1 MKQLLITTHLY
12 TFAVICVIATT
23 ISSCTFKKKT
33 DMETPTGTKEN
44 ELTMLVGTY
53 TSGDSKGIYS
63 FRFNEETGT
72 ATALSETEVENPS
85 YLAVSADGKF
95 IYTVSEFNNEQAAAN
110 AFAFN
115 QEKGT
120 LKLLN
125 SQKTGGEDPC
135 YIITNGNNVI
145 TANYSGGSISV
156 FPIAKD
162 GSLLPASD
170 IIKFEG
176 SGTDKERQEKSIYIV
191 SVSLRTVNIC
201 LPIIWEQTK
210 YISLSLTRTR
220 MQRIRKVFLK
230 KVLLPPLK

>member
-135 YIITNGNNVI
+135 YIIASENNVI
-145 TANYSGGSISV
+145 TANQTCQI
-156 FPIAKD
+156 K
-162 GSLLPASD
+162 SLAWCINCD
-170 IIKFEG
+170 C
-176 SGTDKERQEKSIYIV
+176 
-191 SVSLRTVNIC
+191 SVSGILTYRLRRYMFIAIQNQI
-201 LPIIWEQTK
+201 
-210 YISLSLTRTR
+210 
-220 MQRIRKVFLK
+220 
-230 KVLLPPLK
+230 

>member
-33 DMETPTGTKEN
+33 DMETLTGTKEN

-125 SQKTGGEDPC
+125 SQKTGGECDNRQLQRRQYLCFSYRKRRFTPAC
-135 YIITNGNNVI
+135 FRYYKVRRFGN
-145 TANYSGGSISV
+145 
-156 FPIAKD
+156 
-162 GSLLPASD
+162 
-170 IIKFEG
+170 
-176 SGTDKERQEKSIYIV
+176 R
-191 SVSLRTVNIC
+191 
-201 LPIIWEQTK
+201 
-210 YISLSLTRTR
+210 
-220 MQRIRKVFLK
+220 
-230 KVLLPPLK
+230 